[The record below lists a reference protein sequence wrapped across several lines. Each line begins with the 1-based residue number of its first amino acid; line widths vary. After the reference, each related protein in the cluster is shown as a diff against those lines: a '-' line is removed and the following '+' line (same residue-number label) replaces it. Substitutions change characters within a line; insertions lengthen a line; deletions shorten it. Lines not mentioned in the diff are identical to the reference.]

1 MESPPLKLNVARD
14 EDRISDLPDE
24 LLLRILARL
33 DLRDAVRAGAA
44 STRWRHLPH
53 QLSVLLLG
61 VSRFRRATLVE
72 SMDAFAAALLSVCPP
87 AERSCECQRSHAIK
101 ALALCFYLSA
111 PHLSSI
117 GRALEDV
124 VSRGKTKWIEFRISP
139 PPGDNTAPELTEF
152 GQQFMSF
159 CRAYQVAFRWLTSL
173 TLENLA
179 FGDSDVTD
187 LISNCVKLESLAL
200 RACRMVNF
208 EHSVLKIDT
217 PCSGLQELNLVHFV
231 CKRIQLISVPK
242 LRQASCLIWRFENP
256 PVRLDYVPD
265 LRHVAIAC
273 LRTHPK
279 APFKLSECL
288 SRSALNLS
296 ELHLNFFH
304 QMIWIQPE
312 HPKQLTAIFR
322 NLSNASLSGIFPECD
337 LSWTLFI
344 LEAAPALQK
353 FGLSRTRHACAN
365 AWDNNAE
372 KTNVVWDP
380 SKDLKHM
387 NLKSLMIDGFEEED
401 KVAAYIWLVVER

>member
-33 DLRDAVRAGAA
+33 DLRDAVRPGAA

-61 VSRFRRATLVE
+61 VSRFRRRATLVD

-87 AERSCECQRSHAIK
+87 PERSCQCQRSRAIK
-101 ALALCFYLSA
+101 TIVLCFSLSA

-117 GRALEDV
+117 GRAVQDV
-124 VSRGKTKWIEFRISP
+124 VSRGKTKWIEFPIYP
-139 PPGDNTAPELTEF
+139 PPGDNTAPELAEF

-159 CRAYQVAFRWLTSL
+159 SRAYQVAFRWLTSL

-200 RACRMVNF
+200 RSCRMVNL

-242 LRQASCLIWRFENP
+242 LRRVSGLIWRFENP

-265 LRHVAIAC
+265 LR
-273 LRTHPK
+273 
-279 APFKLSECL
+279 
-288 SRSALNLS
+288 
-296 ELHLNFFH
+296 
-304 QMIWIQPE
+304 
-312 HPKQLTAIFR
+312 
-322 NLSNASLSGIFPECD
+322 
-337 LSWTLFI
+337 
-344 LEAAPALQK
+344 
-353 FGLSRTRHACAN
+353 RH
-365 AWDNNAE
+365 
-372 KTNVVWDP
+372 
-380 SKDLKHM
+380 S
-387 NLKSLMIDGFEEED
+387 S
-401 KVAAYIWLVVER
+401 